1 MPLVNNKI
9 FIIGISSFS
18 GASMAS
24 FLLKKGA
31 VVYGSYSKY
40 KYINQFLYDKK
51 KIQEFKIDLTKDT
64 KKLVKLI
71 KRIKPSIVLDHASIC
86 MVNESWNYPKRYFD
100 INVNSRLS
108 IVEGLRNSKFLK
120 KYIYISTPEI
130 FGSSEK
136 KIKEN
141 CNNFNPSTPY
151 AASKL
156 SAELNFKLANKMHNF
171 PLILSRFS
179 NFYGPGQPLHRL
191 VPKVLFSIKKGIKFP
206 LHGNGSSRRNFIFS
220 DDFCSGIWR
229 VIVKGKIGNTYHFS
243 SEKYASVKE
252 IVETISKLK
261 NKKIKDFVKK
271 TRDRFGKDDIYRL
284 CSSDTKK
291 MLKWSPK
298 TSLKKGIEKTIKF
311 YEIHYKSL
319 KKQSINFKI

>member
-1 MPLVNNKI
+1 MSIEKKKI

-31 VVYGSYSKY
+31 EVYGSYSKN
-40 KYINQFLYDKK
+40 KYINHFLYDKK
-51 KIQEFKIDLTKDT
+51 KIQEFKIDLTKDI

-71 KRIKPSIVLDHASIC
+71 KIIKPSIILDHASIC
-86 MVNESWNYPKRYFD
+86 MVNESWEYPKKYFD

-108 IVEGLRNSKFLK
+108 IVEGLKDSKFLK

-141 CNNFNPSTPY
+141 HNIFNPSTPY

-220 DDFCSGIWR
+220 DDFCDGIWR
-229 VIVKGKIGNTYHFS
+229 IIVKGKIGNTYHFS
-243 SEKYASVKE
+243 GEKYASVKE

-261 NKKIKDFVKK
+261 NKKIKNFVKK
-271 TRDRFGKDDIYRL
+271 TTDRYGKDEIYRL
-284 CSSDTKK
+284 CSGNTKK